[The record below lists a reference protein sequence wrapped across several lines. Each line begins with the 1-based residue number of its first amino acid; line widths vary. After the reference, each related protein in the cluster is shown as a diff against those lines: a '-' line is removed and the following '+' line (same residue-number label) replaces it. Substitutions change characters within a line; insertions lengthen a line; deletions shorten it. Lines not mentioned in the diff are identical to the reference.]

1 MTITLENI
9 RTAADLV
16 EGAVV
21 HTPTVRSATLS
32 ERSGAEVWLKLE
44 TLQYTGSFKE
54 RGALVKLSALTD
66 EEASRGIIAVSA
78 GNHAQGVAYHAR
90 RMAIPATI
98 VMPRGTPFVKVEH
111 TRRLGAEIILEG
123 ENLAAARRFASER
136 AARDNL
142 AFIHPYDDPHIIAGQ
157 GTIALEMLADAPD
170 LDTLILPVGGGG
182 LIAGNAIAAKALKP
196 GIEIIGVESELY
208 ASMRAALGK
217 GAPPAGG
224 ASIADGIAVQ
234 TPGILTQAI
243 IKDLVDDVLVIDE
256 IAIERAIHLMIGV
269 ERLVVEGAGA
279 APLAALLSHSQRFAG
294 RHVGLVIS
302 GGNIDSRLLASI
314 LMRGLFRDGQMV
326 RLRIEVRDTPGSLAK
341 VTGIV
346 GECDANIVE
355 ILHQR
360 LFYDV
365 PVGLTEVDMVIE
377 TRGQAHVDEILTR
390 LTHSGFNARLLSSRA
405 LEKPA
410 AQIVA
415 PR

>member
-269 ERLVVEGAGA
+269 ERLVVEGGRRRWRPYSAIRSA
-279 APLAALLSHSQRFAG
+279 SLAALWDLSFRG
-294 RHVGLVIS
+294 EI
-302 GGNIDSRLLASI
+302 SI
-314 LMRGLFRDGQMV
+314 LACWPLF
-326 RLRIEVRDTPGSLAK
+326 
-341 VTGIV
+341 
-346 GECDANIVE
+346 
-355 ILHQR
+355 
-360 LFYDV
+360 
-365 PVGLTEVDMVIE
+365 
-377 TRGQAHVDEILTR
+377 
-390 LTHSGFNARLLSSRA
+390 
-405 LEKPA
+405 
-410 AQIVA
+410 
-415 PR
+415 